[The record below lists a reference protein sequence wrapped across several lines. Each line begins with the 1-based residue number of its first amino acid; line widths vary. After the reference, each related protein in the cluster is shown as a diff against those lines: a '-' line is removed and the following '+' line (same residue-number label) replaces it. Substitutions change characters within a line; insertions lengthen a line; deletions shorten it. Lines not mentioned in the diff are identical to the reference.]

1 LNGLL
6 PSGILDV
13 RADIPF
19 EEDGGVAGQYFC
31 ALSLIILA
39 LLHAG
44 RGTGETGMMN
54 RESEHLAAGDWGG
67 KHVRME
73 VSDGGAL
80 LEFDCAKGSIEG
92 PVTLDAE
99 GRFAASGKLAR
110 EGFGPRDEDAAPKG
124 VPARYTG
131 EVKGES
137 MTLNVTLA
145 ETREEVGTYTLTRG
159 GRGRLWKC
167 H

>member
-1 LNGLL
+1 MA
-6 PSGILDV
+6 S
-13 RADIPF
+13 
-19 EEDGGVAGQYFC
+19 QYLC

-44 RGTGETGMMN
+44 RGTGETGTMN
-54 RESEHLAAGDWGG
+54 RGSEHLAAGEWGG

-80 LEFDCAKGSIEG
+80 LEFDCAKGSIEA
-92 PVTLDAE
+92 PFTLDAE
-99 GRFAASGKLAR
+99 GRFAANGRFAR

-131 EVKGES
+131 QVTGES
-137 MTLNVTLA
+137 MTLTVTLA
-145 ETREEVGTYTLTRG
+145 ETREEFGTYTLKRG
-159 GRGRLWKC
+159 SRGRLWKC